1 VIPDKFKA
9 QRVDR
14 LSPLQTVG
22 LSGLSVMVVIP
33 PGPMARAMQSNG
45 PLGRN
50 LSGSLN
56 ENTSQRC
63 PTAAEFHPSSAV
75 QTSGEPASSRAVTR
89 RYLFC
94 GVDGKSTSAAT
105 VSEEESSGWSGW
117 RGANRDARVPWLPKS
132 LPASA
137 DFAWSTELTGEGIGG
152 VAAANGFVI
161 VGSRDAIDRNDVFQ
175 CFDAETGELAWQHI
189 YPALGRLDY
198 GNSPRATPLIHD
210 DCVYTLGAFGHL
222 CCLEVDSGIM
232 LWQVNLARDFGSP
245 LLTWGHSGTP
255 VIVDQKL
262 ILQPG
267 GKDASIVA
275 LDLETGDVIWK
286 TPGAACGYSSPL
298 HKVVAGKSQVIGF
311 DATTMGGWDAE
322 TGRRLWSLIP
332 PESGDFN
339 VPTPVSFGDRLL
351 VTSENNGTRIYHF
364 NDDGTIHP
372 EPDAVNADMKPDSHT
387 PVVSANR
394 IFGISG
400 ALYGLDPAN
409 GLKAFAVSEDD
420 AFAGYG
426 CLIASDERLLAM
438 NDEGE
443 LLLVSST
450 DPAMPILSR
459 LRLKD
464 DRNQVLAHPAL
475 TDKALFVRIGKA
487 LSRLNLE

>member
-1 VIPDKFKA
+1 V
-9 QRVDR
+9 QR
-14 LSPLQTVG
+14 
-22 LSGLSVMVVIP
+22 
-33 PGPMARAMQSNG
+33 
-45 PLGRN
+45 
-50 LSGSLN
+50 
-56 ENTSQRC
+56 
-63 PTAAEFHPSSAV
+63 F
-75 QTSGEPASSRAVTR
+75 GEPVSLETEAR
-89 RYLFC
+89 RFILC
-94 GVDGKSTSAAT
+94 GVESHLSSVIAT
-105 VSEEESSGWSGW
+105 REEESPGWSGW
-117 RGANRDARVPWLPKS
+117 RGAKRDAKVSWLPET

-137 DFAWSTELTGEGIGG
+137 DFEWSVELTGEGIGG
-152 VAAANGFVI
+152 VAAASGFVV
-161 VGSRDAIDRNDVFQ
+161 VGSRDAIDRSDVFQ
-175 CFDAETGELAWQHI
+175 CFDAETGDLAWQHI

-210 DCVYTLGAFGHL
+210 GCVYTLGAFGHL

-232 LWQVNLARDFGSP
+232 LWQVNLAKEFGAPS
-245 LLTWGHSGTP
+245 LTWGHSGTP
-255 VIVDQKL
+255 VIVDKKL

-267 GKDASIVA
+267 GKDASIVG
-275 LDLETGDVIWK
+275 LDLESGDVLWK
-286 TPGAACGYSSPL
+286 TPGASCGYSSLL
-298 HKVVAGKSQVIGF
+298 HKIVGEKSQVIGF

-339 VPTPVSFGDRLL
+339 VPTPVSFGDRL
-351 VTSENNGTRIYHF
+351 VVSSENNGTRIYHF
-364 NDDGTIHP
+364 SDDGTIHP
-372 EPDAVNADMKPDSHT
+372 EPDAVNEDVKPDSHT

-400 ALYGLDPAN
+400 ALFGLDPAN

-426 CLIASDERLLAM
+426 CLIASDERLLVM

-475 TDKALFVRIGKA
+475 TDKALFVRIGTT